1 MRKSLLLVM
10 MLLLPSGF
18 ARASTVPAVAI
29 TSPANESTF
38 TSGSNIPIAVS
49 VTGDN
54 RSINEVFFYD
64 RTYFLG
70 SSTTAPYTYI
80 WTKVPAGDYSL
91 TVEATDS
98 SGATLISAP
107 INISVISPPKL
118 LKRPSSGP
126 LAPLIDITS
135 PANQST
141 VKEGSNLR
149 ITVDASEA
157 NGAIANVYYYNGT
170 TLIGMSTTPPFTYT
184 WGNVP
189 AGTLTLTAQATDV
202 DGVSSASS
210 PISVTATGDQGS

>member
-1 MRKSLLLVM
+1 
-10 MLLLPSGF
+10 
-18 ARASTVPAVAI
+18 
-29 TSPANESTF
+29 
-38 TSGSNIPIAVS
+38 
-49 VTGDN
+49 
-54 RSINEVFFYD
+54 
-64 RTYFLG
+64 
-70 SSTTAPYTYI
+70 
-80 WTKVPAGDYSL
+80 
-91 TVEATDS
+91 
-98 SGATLISAP
+98 
-107 INISVISPPKL
+107 L
-118 LKRPSSGP
+118 LKRSSSGP

-141 VKEGSNLR
+141 VKEGANLR
-149 ITVDASEA
+149 ITVNASEA